1 MWDPCREEEAA
12 AGTAKVRTL
21 QTSFSKNSHEAPAR
35 EPGALAPPRSPM
47 NNEKAIKESALS
59 SLLPTLM

>member
-21 QTSFSKNSHEAPAR
+21 QTSFSKNSHEGPAR
-35 EPGALAPPRSPM
+35 EPGAGPAVLA
-47 NNEKAIKESALS
+47 EE
-59 SLLPTLM
+59 